1 MQFVYCSS
9 NIMSEKIKICKI
21 PLLLFIKVL
30 YNELYN
36 CQRIPKNN
44 REEDSVMS
52 MNKVRLRIY
61 GSDYFLTTDD
71 DIQYMRNLGDEVD
84 FVLSSLL
91 REHPRLSITQAAV
104 LCALQM
110 ADEKHKTEKNS
121 TTLRSEI
128 QAYMEDASK
137 AKTEAEIA
145 KREIDRLNKE
155 IRNLKNNRH
164 E

>member
-1 MQFVYCSS
+1 
-9 NIMSEKIKICKI
+9 
-21 PLLLFIKVL
+21 
-30 YNELYN
+30 
-36 CQRIPKNN
+36 
-44 REEDSVMS
+44 MS

-61 GSDYFLTTDD
+61 GSDYFLTTDED
-71 DIQYMRNLGDEVD
+71 TKYMRNLGDEVD
-84 FVLSSLL
+84 FVLSGLL

-104 LCALQM
+104 LCTLHM
-110 ADEKHKTEKNS
+110 ADEKHQAEQTS
-121 TTLRSEI
+121 SVLRREI

-155 IRNLKNNRH
+155 LKALKSNRY

>member
-1 MQFVYCSS
+1 
-9 NIMSEKIKICKI
+9 
-21 PLLLFIKVL
+21 
-30 YNELYN
+30 
-36 CQRIPKNN
+36 
-44 REEDSVMS
+44 MS

-71 DIQYMRNLGDEVD
+71 DVQYMRNLGDEVD
-84 FVLSSLL
+84 FVLSGLL

-110 ADEKHKTEKNS
+110 ADEKHKTEQTS
-121 TTLRSEI
+121 VTLRSEI

-155 IRNLKNNRH
+155 LKALKSNRY

>member
-1 MQFVYCSS
+1 
-9 NIMSEKIKICKI
+9 
-21 PLLLFIKVL
+21 
-30 YNELYN
+30 
-36 CQRIPKNN
+36 
-44 REEDSVMS
+44 MS

-71 DIQYMRNLGDEVD
+71 DVQYMRNLGDEVD
-84 FVLSSLL
+84 FVLSGLL

-110 ADEKHKTEKNS
+110 ADEKHKTEETSAN
-121 TTLRSEI
+121 LRSEI

-155 IRNLKNNRH
+155 IKALKNNRY